1 MLETAHNKWKTA
13 ISSIFLY
20 NATRHFQSP
29 NKDNSMNSA
38 LSNSHKNPPSTQTI
52 LNATVIVA
60 ALGYFVDV
68 YDLILF
74 LIIGKTS
81 LAELYPNWSSAQ
93 VLENFQHLL
102 DLQMLGML
110 TGGIAWGI
118 IGDKKGR
125 LAVLFG
131 SIICYS
137 LANLAN
143 AFVTDMRSYEILRFV
158 AGFGL
163 AGELGAGV
171 CLVAEL
177 MDKNKRGLGTMI
189 VASVGV
195 LGAVAAALVAQFISW
210 QTSYLIGGV
219 LGLGLLALR
228 MGTFESKMFKQERDA
243 TIRMGNFGM
252 MFATRER
259 FSRLMM
265 AILLGLPTWFV
276 IGLLVARAPE
286 IAKALNVQGTIAQSM
301 CILLAYSG
309 LVFGDFASG
318 TASQLLR
325 SRKQAFALFYVL
337 CTLAMIAY
345 LNLHNVSNTVFYGAI
360 FLLGFSVGFW
370 ALFVTNASEQF
381 GTNLRATS
389 AISVPNFARGSLVP
403 IAWVYKQVMIA
414 TGGNMLVSFFWVGGG
429 IMLITFITLYF
440 VQETFAKDLD
450 FYEK

>member
-1 MLETAHNKWKTA
+1 
-13 ISSIFLY
+13 
-20 NATRHFQSP
+20 
-29 NKDNSMNSA
+29 MNSITTTF
-38 LSNSHKNPPSTQTI
+38 SHTTQKI
-52 LNATVIVA
+52 LNITVIVA

-74 LIIGKTS
+74 LIIGKKS
-81 LAELYPNWSSAQ
+81 LIELYPEWAGQ
-93 VLENFQHLL
+93 PILIDKFQHLL
-102 DLQMLGML
+102 DIQMIGML
-110 TGGIAWGI
+110 IGGIAWGV

-143 AFVTDMRSYEILRFV
+143 AFVTDMTTYALLRFI

-210 QTSYLIGGV
+210 QTSYIIGGV
-219 LGLGLLALR
+219 LGLGLLFLR
-228 MGTFESKMFKQERDA
+228 IGIFESGMFQKAHSEHISQ
-243 TIRMGNFGM
+243 GNFLM

-259 FSRLMM
+259 LNRFLKS
-265 AILLGLPTWFV
+265 ILLGLPTWFV

-286 IAKALNVQGTIAQSM
+286 IAKTLNVQGDIAQSM
-301 CILLAYSG
+301 CILVAYAG
-309 LVFGDFASG
+309 LVFGDLASG
-318 TASQLLR
+318 TASQLMR
-325 SRKQAFALFYVL
+325 SRKKAFALFYTL
-337 CTLAMIAY
+337 CSLMIFLY
-345 LNLHNVSNTVFYGAI
+345 LNLHNVSNTVFYTSI

-389 AISVPNFARGSLVP
+389 AISIPNFARGSLVP
-403 IAWVYKQVMIA
+403 IAWIFKQIMA
-414 TGGNMLVSFFWVGGG
+414 TNNGNMIVSFFWVGGG
-429 IMLITFITLYF
+429 IMLITFATLYF
-440 VQETFAKDLD
+440 VEETFSRDLD
-450 FYEK
+450 FYEH

>member
-1 MLETAHNKWKTA
+1 MRALRSQT
-13 ISSIFLY
+13 
-20 NATRHFQSP
+20 P
-29 NKDNSMNSA
+29 NKDKIMNSTV
-38 LSNSHKNPPSTQTI
+38 STPDKNNQNTQKI
-52 LNATVIVA
+52 FNATVIVA

-81 LAELYPNWSSAQ
+81 LAELYPSWTSAQ
-93 VLENFQHLL
+93 ILENFQHLL

-143 AFVTDMRSYEILRFV
+143 AFVTDMRTYEILRFV

-171 CLVAEL
+171 CLVVEL
-177 MDKNKRGLGTMI
+177 MDRNKRGLGTMI

-195 LGAVAAALVAQFISW
+195 LGAVAAALVSQFISW

-219 LGLGLLALR
+219 LGLGLLVLR
-228 MGTFESKMFKQERDA
+228 MSTFESAMFKQQRDPNV
-243 TIRMGNFGM
+243 RMGNFGM

-259 FSRLMM
+259 FLRLLM

-286 IAKALNVQGTIAQSM
+286 IAKALHVQGAEIPGTIAQSM

-309 LVFGDFASG
+309 LVLGDLASG

-325 SRKQAFALFYVL
+325 SRKKAFALFYVI
-337 CTLAMIAY
+337 CTLTIITY
-345 LNLHNVSNTVFYGAI
+345 LNLYNVSSTVFYSVI

-403 IAWVYKQVMIA
+403 IAWIYNQVMIA
-414 TGGNMLVSFFWVGGG
+414 TGGSMIASFFWVGGG
-429 IMLITFITLYF
+429 IMLITFVTLYF
-440 VQETFAKDLD
+440 VKETFSRDLD

>member
-1 MLETAHNKWKTA
+1 
-13 ISSIFLY
+13 
-20 NATRHFQSP
+20 
-29 NKDNSMNSA
+29 MNST
-38 LSNSHKNPPSTQTI
+38 LSTPEKNSQNTQKI
-52 LNATVIVA
+52 INATVIVA

-81 LAELYPNWSSAQ
+81 LAELYPNWNSAQ
-93 VLENFQHLL
+93 ILENFQHLL

-110 TGGIAWGI
+110 VGGIAWGI

-143 AFVTDMRSYEILRFV
+143 AFVTDMRTYEILRFI

-195 LGAVAAALVAQFISW
+195 LGAVAAALVSQFISW
-210 QTSYLIGGV
+210 QTSYLIGGI
-219 LGLGLLALR
+219 LGLGLLVLR
-228 MGTFESKMFKQERDA
+228 MGTFESAMFKKERDS

-252 MFATRER
+252 MFSNRER
-259 FSRLMM
+259 FSRFLM

-286 IAKALNVQGTIAQSM
+286 IAKALHVQGAEMPGTIAQHM
-301 CILLAYSG
+301 CILLAYAG
-309 LVFGDFASG
+309 LVLGDLASG
-318 TASQLLR
+318 TTSQLLR
-325 SRKQAFALFYVL
+325 SRKQAFALFYIL
-337 CTLAMIAY
+337 CTITMITY
-345 LNLHNVSNTVFYGAI
+345 LNLNNVSSTVFYSFI
-360 FLLGFSVGFW
+360 FMLGFSVGFW

-403 IAWVYKQVMIA
+403 IAWIYKQVMIV
-414 TGGNMLVSFFWVGGG
+414 TGGSMIASFFWVGGG

-440 VQETFAKDLD
+440 VKETFSRDLD